1 MCQVGAL
8 SEKRLHRLLD
18 TRFSGLPDQ
27 LAADADRGGS
37 GLVSLH
43 KAVLGLGA
51 ENRLLAAPASIH
63 GGDSSAGQEDA
74 QALTGLAH
82 DKLGRLLDNVEL
94 ILASELIAVR
104 QAVELGAV
112 VLPPALRPLDDV
124 ATVVPFVDRD
134 RSLAPDIEVARAWL
148 RERLAE
154 LG

>member
-1 MCQVGAL
+1 M

-18 TRFSGLPDQ
+18 SRFSGLPVQ
-27 LAADADRGGS
+27 
-37 GLVSLH
+37 
-43 KAVLGLGA
+43 
-51 ENRLLAAPASIH
+51 
-63 GGDSSAGQEDA
+63 
-74 QALTGLAH
+74 
-82 DKLGRLLDNVEL
+82 LGRLLDNVEL

-134 RSLAPDIEVARAWL
+134 RSLAPDVEVARAWL